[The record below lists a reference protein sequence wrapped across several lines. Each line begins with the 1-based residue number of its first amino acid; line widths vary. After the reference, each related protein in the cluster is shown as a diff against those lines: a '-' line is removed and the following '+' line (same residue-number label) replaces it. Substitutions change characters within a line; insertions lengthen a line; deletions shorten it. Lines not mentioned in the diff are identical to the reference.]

1 MKTCQLNSKFS
12 NFNSHFPTSIAI
24 SILGSNYLTSFFL
37 ISFRAFQLKL
47 KAFQLLNFSKCP
59 FQLHISPHHL
69 VKHNFDKF
77 IIIELI
83 LKKFIE
89 NEIKWQLYDR
99 RQNKKQDA
107 FGDVLSADVTPN
119 ILSNNPM
126 TFIKLKWDLYL
137 TKNHY
142 IDRLYQRSL
151 NLT

>member
-1 MKTCQLNSKFS
+1 M
-12 NFNSHFPTSIAI
+12 
-24 SILGSNYLTSFFL
+24 
-37 ISFRAFQLKL
+37 
-47 KAFQLLNFSKCP
+47 
-59 FQLHISPHHL
+59 
-69 VKHNFDKF
+69 KHNFDKF

-137 TKNHY
+137 TKNRY
-142 IDRLYQRSL
+142 IDRLYERSL
-151 NLT
+151 NLK